1 MGDVVDLNEFRERKL
16 SSQFDAEK
24 QKRKKKQELRE
35 RRDNELDES
44 LMRHPAYQS
53 RKKKSEDD

>member
-16 SSQFDAEK
+16 SSQFDSEK